1 MLMLHAGMLMLHA
14 EGGML
19 MLHASML
26 MLHAEGGMLML
37 HAGMLMLHAEG
48 GMFMCHAVPSLSL
61 FPPRNDAQQA
71 RKKRPMNLH
80 PEEQL
85 TEPVCRQPWMTVPRS
100 HSERTSGDHAT
111 RARRFAW
118 RTPPQLADAPAASPS
133 TASAK
138 LEHIRYDADA
148 ATAASRETADAL
160 RSRGCQP
167 LLASHARMSPPCAR
181 SHIELPS
188 LPRRR
193 QPKTTAARAAE
204 EE

>member
-1 MLMLHAGMLMLHA
+1 MLMLRAGMLMLHAKGGMLMLHA
-14 EGGML
+14 EGGM
-19 MLHASML
+19 S
-26 MLHAEGGMLML
+26 
-37 HAGMLMLHAEG
+37 
-48 GMFMCHAVPSLSL
+48 MCHAVPSLSL

-85 TEPVCRQPWMTVPRS
+85 TESVCRQPWMTAPRS
-100 HSERTSGDHAT
+100 HNERASGDHAT

-118 RTPPQLADAPAASPS
+118 RTPPQPVDAPAASPS
-133 TASAK
+133 TASAQ
-138 LEHIRYDADA
+138 LEHSRCDADA

-167 LLASHARMSPPCAR
+167 LLASHVRTSPPCAR

-188 LPRRR
+188 APRRR
-193 QPKTTAARAAE
+193 QPMTTAARAAE

>member
-1 MLMLHAGMLMLHA
+1 MCCTLMLAAVCGMLMLHAGMLMLHA

-80 PEEQL
+80 PEEQV
-85 TEPVCRQPWMTVPRS
+85 TESVCRQPWMTAPCSRS
-100 HSERTSGDHAT
+100 SERASGDHAT

-133 TASAK
+133 TASAQ
-138 LEHIRYDADA
+138 LEHSRYDADA
-148 ATAASRETADAL
+148 TTAASRETAD
-160 RSRGCQP
+160 
-167 LLASHARMSPPCAR
+167 
-181 SHIELPS
+181 S
-188 LPRRR
+188 L
-193 QPKTTAARAAE
+193 
-204 EE
+204 

>member
-1 MLMLHAGMLMLHA
+1 MLHASMLMLHA

-48 GMFMCHAVPSLSL
+48 GMSMCHAVPSLSL

-85 TEPVCRQPWMTVPRS
+85 TESVCRQPWMTAPRS
-100 HSERTSGDHAT
+100 HNERASGDPQSPTGCDLRGPWVGQHVALGPVM
-111 RARRFAW
+111 RACVHSSVIALSTSSRAFIAPVDACIS
-118 RTPPQLADAPAASPS
+118 TPGVL
-133 TASAK
+133 TA
-138 LEHIRYDADA
+138 
-148 ATAASRETADAL
+148 
-160 RSRGCQP
+160 
-167 LLASHARMSPPCAR
+167 
-181 SHIELPS
+181 
-188 LPRRR
+188 
-193 QPKTTAARAAE
+193 
-204 EE
+204 